1 MTKTNFKTKKVRMP
15 VVIAIVLAV
24 SALVG
29 VVGYLSSGYKDMDV
43 KGWIYERNPDN
54 LFDYS
59 FDTVNVDDGVKMSV
73 DKYGVINV
81 KGFVADTGRTEEKV
95 YKLGTIELPAGTYVL
110 STTEGNSSMN
120 TIMLYGIIEG
130 DSNTWYADN
139 TSSMVRTFDAKTKVT
154 FKVGVYKDDCDVNFT
169 IHPILNEGT
178 EPLEDFFVIRASTK

>member
-29 VVGYLSSGYKDMDV
+29 VVGYLSSGYKDMDI

-59 FDTVNVDDGVKMSV
+59 FDTVNVDDGVKISV
-73 DKYGVINV
+73 DEYGVINV
-81 KGFVADTGRTEEKV
+81 KGFVADTGKTEEKT

-110 STTEGNSSMN
+110 STTEGNSSKA
-120 TIMLYGIIEG
+120 TILLYGAIEG
-130 DSNTWYADN
+130 DSDLWYADN
-139 TSSMVRTFDAKTKVT
+139 TSSMVRTFNAKTKVT

-169 IHPILNEGT
+169 IHPILNEGA
-178 EPLEDFFVIRASTK
+178 EPLKDFFVTRASTK

>member
-1 MTKTNFKTKKVRMP
+1 MRKTNFKTKKVRMP

-29 VVGYLSSGYKDMDV
+29 VVGYLSSGYKDMDI

-54 LFDYS
+54 LFDYAVNTE
-59 FDTVNVDDGVKMSV
+59 TVNDGVKVSV
-73 DKYGVINV
+73 DEYGVINV
-81 KGFVADTGRTEEKV
+81 KGFVADTGRSEEIV
-95 YKLGTIELPAGTYVL
+95 YTLESVTLPAGTYVL
-110 STTEGNSSMN
+110 STTEGNSSKN
-120 TIMLYGIIEG
+120 TILLYGIIED

-169 IHPILNEGT
+169 IHPVLNEGT
-178 EPLEDFFVIRASTK
+178 EPLKDFFVTRASTK